1 MKLILIF
8 NLLVFCF
15 TCKSKKNSIDNNCIY
30 KLETFMNS
38 NFKIKYK
45 KYFYNDKIVVIDER
59 IDDKIGGVYSFNEK
73 RDLIDYKFYNDSISY
88 SYNEQYVKNIFY
100 KQGNPIVRYEFHSK
114 ENELPALYIDYFLL
128 FKHIKN
134 VRLEINGK
142 EKVIDVYKSNLWS
155 NMYSSSISFPKKYL
169 TDKIKPMVVLKCDI
183 IYCDGSRESIVDTIN
198 NSRK

>member
-8 NLLVFCF
+8 SLLVFCF
-15 TCKSKKNSIDNNCIY
+15 TCKSKKNSIDNNFIY
-30 KLETFMNS
+30 NLETFMNS

-45 KYFYNDKIVVIDER
+45 KYFYNDTIVVIDER

-73 RDLIDYKFYNDSISY
+73 GDLIDYKFYNDSISY

-134 VRLEINGK
+134 VRLEI
-142 EKVIDVYKSNLWS
+142 
-155 NMYSSSISFPKKYL
+155 SINSAMS
-169 TDKIKPMVVLKCDI
+169 KIKLRNYGNVQITSYINTDRKKIVL
-183 IYCDGSRESIVDTIN
+183 
-198 NSRK
+198 